1 MSIVINQVSKNFGPV
16 QALQNVSLTLEEGK
30 IYGLLGRNGAG
41 KSTLLNILTDRI
53 FPNGGSV
60 TLDGA
65 PVHNNDRALSK
76 MYLMSEPSCYP
87 ESMKVKDAFR
97 WTQRLYPGF
106 DRDFAW
112 NLAGA
117 FELNVGAKVS
127 KLSTGYTSIFKLIVA
142 LSVNVPY
149 VLLDEPVLGLDANH
163 RELFYK
169 TLLARYTEHP
179 FTVVISTHLIEEVAS
194 LVEDVVIIH
203 RGQVLKNGPCE
214 GLLRQG
220 YTVSGPRSLVETY
233 IQGKRL
239 LGADCLGGLESA
251 YLLGT
256 PDRAGLPQGLEL
268 SGLDLQ
274 KLFIL
279 MTGNPEGAFSG
290 TPRK

>member
-97 WTQRLYPGF
+97 WTQRFYPGF

-169 TLLARYTEHP
+169 TLLARYTEHS

>member
-16 QALQNVSLTLEEGK
+16 QALHNVSLTLEEGK

-60 TLDGA
+60 TLDGE

-87 ESMKVKDAFR
+87 DSMKVKDAFR
-97 WTQRLYPGF
+97 WTKQFYPDF
-106 DRDFAW
+106 DTDFAW

-239 LGADCLGGLESA
+239 LGACLLYTSCPGQRCRLHN
-251 YLLGT
+251 
-256 PDRAGLPQGLEL
+256 R
-268 SGLDLQ
+268 
-274 KLFIL
+274 
-279 MTGNPEGAFSG
+279 
-290 TPRK
+290 R